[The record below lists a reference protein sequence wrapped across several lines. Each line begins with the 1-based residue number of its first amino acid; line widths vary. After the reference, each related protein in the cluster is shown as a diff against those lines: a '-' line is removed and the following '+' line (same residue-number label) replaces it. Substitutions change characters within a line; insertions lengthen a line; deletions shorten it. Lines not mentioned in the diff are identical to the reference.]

1 MFKNTIGSVSALVLV
16 AAPIAATAKDK
27 DPIKVSSAKTFA
39 GLQQVVIGSFNIAF
53 VHEKTDKAFS
63 GRGTAFGGSSIAKSK
78 LDGLTPAEFQAVA
91 DAAYADFTAK
101 LTAAGYTI
109 ADRAAYSAFPDMAS
123 QRMVASG
130 AEGTV
135 QADKNEKAKAVFYAP
150 SAFGPTPIVA
160 GSITGGT
167 FGAFG
172 QFGSAIARNKFAIA
186 TKTPVVDVRYVI
198 DYADAKFRGGAFSFG
213 SSVKLTAQLAVVE
226 TLSTITVT
234 DTRGMLGTMMLQE
247 AVAVDGDFGEL
258 RNTTTGGQR
267 AEQALGNVIGMLGG
281 IGTQSRKFFTFTAIA
296 DAYRGGATD
305 AAARTNTT
313 MVTRMA
319 SLR

>member
-1 MFKNTIGSVSALVLV
+1 MFTKSIAVLSSFALLAAPV
-16 AAPIAATAKDK
+16 AALAKDK
-27 DPIKVSSAKTFA
+27 DPVKVASAKTFA
-39 GLQQVVIGSFNIAF
+39 GVQQVVIGSFNIAF

-78 LDGLTPAEFQAVA
+78 LAGLSAAEFQAVT
-91 DAAYADFTAK
+91 DAAYADFTEK
-101 LTAAGYTI
+101 LKAAGYTI
-109 ADRAAYSAFPDMAS
+109 ADRASYSAFPDMAS
-123 QRMVASG
+123 QRMIASG

-135 QADKNEKAKAVFYAP
+135 QADKNEKAKALYFAP

-186 TKTPVVDVRYVI
+186 TKTPVIDVRYVI

-226 TLSTITVT
+226 TLSTVT
-234 DTRGMLGTMMLQE
+234 LTDARGMLGTLTLQE

-258 RNTTTGGQR
+258 ANTTTGGQR
-267 AEQALGNVIGMLGG
+267 AEQAIGNVIGILGG
-281 IGTQSRKFFTFTAIA
+281 IGTQSRKFFTFTAVP

-305 AAARTNTT
+305 AAVRTNAT
-313 MVTRMA
+313 MIARIA
-319 SLR
+319 ALR